1 MANGL
6 ASSNPTVVGPSQH
19 HMLRAMSASD
29 GSRSV
34 WSQPT
39 RRRRAVVAVSGV
51 AIHGGL
57 LLALLNARLDVAVR
71 AQQATIWTKLLPMPQ
86 PPQYSRSLPRSNY
99 TQAPRPVVVPTARA
113 QLPAPPAAAALVA
126 TAPASGASAPLS
138 ADSGTAPLRLT
149 LTPGELRALE
159 AGTPR
164 TLAQSVAAP
173 PAGSLLAQRLAPA
186 PQFEEDDRNGVHTVR
201 THGGCF
207 ILVPSGQ
214 AKTDPFNHG
223 GERVAGRATNDN
235 C

>member
-1 MANGL
+1 MVTAHAPPPGGRGRQRRGDPWWT
-6 ASSNPTVVGPSQH
+6 ASRTAERAPRRGSAGAASHYLDEVAADAPAPTIF
-19 HMLRAMSASD
+19 
-29 GSRSV
+29 
-34 WSQPT
+34 
-39 RRRRAVVAVSGV
+39 AVS
-51 AIHGGL
+51 
-57 LLALLNARLDVAVR
+57 
-71 AQQATIWTKLLPMPQ
+71 
-86 PPQYSRSLPRSNY
+86 
-99 TQAPRPVVVPTARA
+99 VVVPTARA